1 MTDSTRTKA
10 QLRVAVASKL
20 QITNAGNTVNGNDVT
35 IIDNAID
42 NVLRELENEGLINFD
57 ITDNYIEVNLFNSL
71 AVLIANT
78 LVTDFALDD
87 AMAARIGNE
96 AAMASAKMR
105 QQNWQGHINTTTQTD
120 YF

>member
-20 QITNAGNTVNGNDVT
+20 QILNAGNVVNGNDVT
-35 IIDNAID
+35 PIDYAID
-42 NVLRELENEGLINFD
+42 NVLRELENEGLIPFD
-57 ITDNYIEVNLFNSL
+57 ITDNYIEVNLINSL

-87 AMAARIGNE
+87 AMSMRIGNE
-96 AAMASAKMR
+96 AAQAMNKMR
-105 QQNWQGHINTTTQTD
+105 GQNWQGTITQTTKTD